1 VPEVLG
7 QVYGRAAASAQLLLD
22 QIVIGEL
29 RREKIVTVR
38 DAAGIGHGWLNL
50 GPCRGLGS
58 RRGVVAELRR
68 RCQLASHLLA
78 RASGLDFN
86 SDFVRRFGDLVALMR
101 VEPGNDAAQDLA
113 LTAAA
118 SAVACT
124 AVEVDA
130 SREESGS
137 PEGVGLRARMLARQ
151 VDRLRVAAGAEP
163 HELEAVARALAHDV
177 TPIPVTTHVQ
187 VELMRLLAPPTR

>member
-1 VPEVLG
+1 MK
-7 QVYGRAAASAQLLLD
+7 S
-22 QIVIGEL
+22 
-29 RREKIVTVR
+29 T
-38 DAAGIGHGWLNL
+38 
-50 GPCRGLGS
+50 
-58 RRGVVAELRR
+58 
-68 RCQLASHLLA
+68 CQLASGLLP

-118 SAVACT
+118 SAVAST

-130 SREESGS
+130 SSESSGS
-137 PEGVGLRARMLARQ
+137 AEGVGLRARMLARQ

-163 HELEAVARALAHDV
+163 HELEAVARALAHDL
-177 TPIPVTTHVQ
+177 TPIPATTHVQ
-187 VELMRLLAPPTR
+187 VELMRLLAPPSR